1 MQTFGNYLKKQRDE
15 KKITLKEV
23 ALLTNITERYLDFI
37 EKDDYEKVPEGPFIR
52 GYISSYA
59 TAIGI
64 DAHETLDRFDSL
76 CKERNIAEDI
86 QPEISKGKIR
96 QAPIAF
102 LINRRRWFFP
112 FFAILI
118 LLTFGVYHSF
128 SQDQEKAHAVANL
141 QGTKDKGLQATLPI
155 PMKPEDNMS
164 QFSLK
169 NGLMFTKQTRK

>member
-1 MQTFGNYLKKQRDE
+1 MQTFGSYLKKQRDE

-102 LINRRRWFFP
+102 LVNRKCWFFL

-118 LLTFGVYHSF
+118 LFTFGVYHFF

-141 QGTKDKGLQATLPI
+141 QGKKNKGLQATLPI
-155 PMKPEDNMS
+155 PMKSEDNMW

-169 NGLMFTKQTRK
+169 NDLMFTKQTRK